1 MSNDVVAIVQ
11 ARMNSSR
18 LPGKILVDVCGY
30 PLIER
35 VIARVSEASLIT
47 KVVVATTEEFSDDEL
62 VAWCKLHGIDV
73 FRGSVDDVLER
84 FAKCLSEHAGTYV
97 VRVTADDP
105 LKDPAII
112 DEAIQICLND
122 PSLDYV
128 SNTLHPTFPEGLDIE
143 VIKRSALLQAA
154 REATLKSEREHV
166 TPYIYGNPDKFKL
179 QNFTMEPNLSAWRW
193 TVDKPAD
200 LDFIRAIYRN
210 FSNHPLAGYR
220 EIIRWIETR
229 PDLMAINAGTI
240 RNEGYLKS
248 LAKDL
253 HG

>member
-1 MSNDVVAIVQ
+1 MSNDVVAVVQ

-18 LPGKILVDVCGY
+18 LPGKVLVDVCGH

-35 VIARVSEASLIT
+35 VIARVSAASLVT

-62 VAWCKLHGIDV
+62 VDWCMLNHIDV
-73 FRGSVDDVLER
+73 FRGSVDDVLQR
-84 FAKCLSEHAGTYV
+84 FSKCLAEYAGTYV

-112 DEAIQICLND
+112 DQAIRICLND

-154 REATLKSEREHV
+154 KEAMLKSEREHV

-179 QNFTMEPNLSAWRW
+179 HNFTMEPNLSTWRW
-193 TVDKPAD
+193 TVDKPTD
-200 LDFIRAIYRN
+200 LDFIREIYRN
-210 FSNHPLAGYR
+210 FANQPLASYR
-220 EIIRWIETR
+220 DIISWIETR
-229 PDLMAINAGTI
+229 PDLIAINAGTV

-248 LAKDL
+248 LAQDI